1 MKAKNYKE
9 LKKRLMF
16 VAVTKSD
23 MDNYTKELS
32 NHNNLILTPTKNLLG
47 KNRDNVDGGS
57 ASKEIIH
64 DYPCPASELGALLR
78 EAFKR
83 CEGVGR
89 DEIEFPEP
97 LPD

>member
-1 MKAKNYKE
+1 MKKKSFSKLKPHLMLVE
-9 LKKRLMF
+9 LGKYDWD
-16 VAVTKSD
+16 VI
-23 MDNYTKELS
+23 TKEYS
-32 NHNNLILTPTKNLLG
+32 NKNNLVIYPTKNLPG
-47 KNRDNVDGGS
+47 KDWDNVDGGR

-64 DYPCPASELGALLR
+64 DYPCPPAELGALLR